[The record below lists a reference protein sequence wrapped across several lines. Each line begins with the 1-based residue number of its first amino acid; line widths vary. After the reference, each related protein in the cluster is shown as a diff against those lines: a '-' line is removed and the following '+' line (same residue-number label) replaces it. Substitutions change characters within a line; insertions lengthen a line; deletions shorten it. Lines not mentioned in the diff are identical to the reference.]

1 MTIHTAGEL
10 ADAADAELK
19 AIAAA
24 RTELRQAHE
33 CRPGCICH
41 YNKTT
46 CACWDVARLARRDL
60 ITRGYPLRDELT
72 EGNRT

>member
-1 MTIHTAGEL
+1 MTIHTAEEL

-24 RTELRQAHE
+24 KTELRQAPE

-41 YNKTT
+41 CNKTT
-46 CACWDVARLARRDL
+46 CACWDYARFVRRDL
-60 ITRGYPLRDELT
+60 IAQGHPLRDETT
-72 EGNRT
+72 EGN

>member
-24 RTELRQAHE
+24 RTELRQAPE
-33 CRPGCICH
+33 CRPRHLPLQQDHLRLLGRRP
-41 YNKTT
+41 
-46 CACWDVARLARRDL
+46 AREARPDY
-60 ITRGYPLRDELT
+60 TGVSAP
-72 EGNRT
+72 